1 MRGFRPHTTLT
12 SSLALLAVLVVS
24 GTLVTA
30 SSTSAANVSHSAL
43 AAVALREAAAAG
55 DGSVNFAEAV
65 LTTRRRAEALLGAGI
80 VSNEPLYLVEIQG
93 RFTLLDAT
101 GPPGARPPQGDY
113 LTFTFDPTTNLVP
126 DLGLSDQ
133 SVDLSVL
140 GAVTVLESVIGTR
153 HVVRPG

>member
-1 MRGFRPHTTLT
+1 MRGIRPHTTLT

-43 AAVALREAAAAG
+43 AAVAPEAAAAG

-140 GAVTVLESVIGTR
+140 GAVTVLELIGTR